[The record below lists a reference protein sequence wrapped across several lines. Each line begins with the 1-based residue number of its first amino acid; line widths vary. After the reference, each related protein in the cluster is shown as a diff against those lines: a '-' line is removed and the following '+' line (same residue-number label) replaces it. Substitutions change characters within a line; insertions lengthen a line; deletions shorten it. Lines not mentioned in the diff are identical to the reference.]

1 VKYIS
6 RIPDQRVR
14 QDKQS
19 GMEAQ
24 EDSCKARGNR
34 SEKSPEVVITRKR
47 RPERRIGQ

>member
-6 RIPDQRVR
+6 QIPDQRAR

-24 EDSCKARGNR
+24 EDSCKAREN
-34 SEKSPEVVITRKR
+34 KSGKSLEVVITQKR
-47 RPERRIGQ
+47 RPEWRIGQ